1 MKIDRIQNYNQIYN
15 YPKQNTKNNEDGTKK
30 EATTGYAYNPAYYM
44 PFKGGYSLN
53 LTETVRKLDILALKN
68 LQIYP
73 PNIREWLGM
82 FLETAG
88 NGKKTLI
95 AAHKEYFSALQN
107 CSSLLKIKE
116 KFPEF
121 KDVASVYDVETS
133 ANRGSFITK
142 FLNGE
147 TEYFD
152 SDEDLTVQLIKLY
165 WGEGFSLN
173 DLKKYSDG
181 CDLYYTMKKLNIP
194 LASRDYGHIL
204 KFSDPEYNER
214 LTREMTEKRLAALDR
229 KAQELEGEPV
239 YIKRGP
245 LSDEHK
251 KRISEGLIR
260 YYEEHPEK
268 IYEMSERQKGFLK
281 ENPKD
286 SEIFARVVKKTWN
299 MSGSENIKKA
309 LSNFFKKN
317 GVSVDTEINPA
328 HLTKEQSR
336 LMQKFWTENEWAQK
350 LFSKNMKYAWK
361 KVKQENE
368 TFYTIKTC
376 PDVLREY
383 VEDKAGLARGSLD
396 LTTKYNPFTKESY
409 INDEFNAIFIQNA
422 TIENLADI
430 MADTYQLAVINIARE
445 LENIPKT
452 KNNKPFNE
460 LHDIASA
467 MISLNVI
474 TAKGG
479 YNVQSTREAQL
490 DFITLAT
497 QAVESK
503 CEELVEIVNEALNN
517 AFDLAIKYHRDF
529 LLSQI

>member
-1 MKIDRIQNYNQIYN
+1 
-15 YPKQNTKNNEDGTKK
+15 
-30 EATTGYAYNPAYYM
+30 
-44 PFKGGYSLN
+44 
-53 LTETVRKLDILALKN
+53 
-68 LQIYP
+68 
-73 PNIREWLGM
+73 
-82 FLETAG
+82 
-88 NGKKTLI
+88 
-95 AAHKEYFSALQN
+95 
-107 CSSLLKIKE
+107 
-116 KFPEF
+116 
-121 KDVASVYDVETS
+121 
-133 ANRGSFITK
+133 
-142 FLNGE
+142 
-147 TEYFD
+147 
-152 SDEDLTVQLIKLY
+152 
-165 WGEGFSLN
+165 
-173 DLKKYSDG
+173 
-181 CDLYYTMKKLNIP
+181 
-194 LASRDYGHIL
+194 
-204 KFSDPEYNER
+204 
-214 LTREMTEKRLAALDR
+214 
-229 KAQELEGEPV
+229 
-239 YIKRGP
+239 
-245 LSDEHK
+245 
-251 KRISEGLIR
+251 
-260 YYEEHPEK
+260 
-268 IYEMSERQKGFLK
+268 MSERQKGFLK

-286 SEIFARVVKKTWN
+286 SEIFSRVVKKTWN